1 MRLDSLE
8 VRPASLAEAR
18 PFIERC
24 HYSKSCP
31 AGMNIFFGVEHGQMA
46 DLVSQEFYAVA
57 CYGISSSPQIHK
69 SLSRQTGSKVTLSNL
84 LELRRLC
91 RREPA
96 EEIPLTWFLSQC
108 HKRLKRKGYKFI
120 VSFSDPDFGHNG
132 GIYRAANFVH
142 LGKTKPEIHF
152 LEPSGRFI
160 HRKTLTN
167 QAAAA
172 GSTVQNVVAEKN
184 LQPSSSSPKDR
195 WLLKIGK

>member
-1 MRLDSLE
+1 MRLDSSK
-8 VRPASLAEAR
+8 VRRASLAEAR
-18 PFIERC
+18 PFIERW

-31 AGMNIFFGVEHGQMA
+31 AGMNIFFGFEHGQMA
-46 DLVSQEFYAVA
+46 DLFSQEFYAVA

-69 SLSRQTGSKVTLSNL
+69 SLSRQTGRKVTLSNL

-108 HKRLKRKGYKFI
+108 HRRLKQKGYKFI

-142 LGKTKPEIHF
+142 LGKTKSEVHF
-152 LEPSGRFI
+152 FEPDGRFI

-167 QAAAA
+167 QAAAI

-184 LQPSSSSPKDR
+184 LQPASSSPKDR
-195 WLLKIGK
+195 WFLQIGK